1 MPSMKVDTRTQLKGL
16 SYNCGLCG
24 SGFVFLYTLNA
35 CLILITSQP
44 VEKPLASCYPLAAK
58 LHKVRTSDYLG
69 LVDHK
74 GVKTCG

>member
-44 VEKPLASCYPLAAK
+44 
-58 LHKVRTSDYLG
+58 G
-69 LVDHK
+69 LKMADFHPAVVSRRDINN
-74 GVKTCG
+74 C